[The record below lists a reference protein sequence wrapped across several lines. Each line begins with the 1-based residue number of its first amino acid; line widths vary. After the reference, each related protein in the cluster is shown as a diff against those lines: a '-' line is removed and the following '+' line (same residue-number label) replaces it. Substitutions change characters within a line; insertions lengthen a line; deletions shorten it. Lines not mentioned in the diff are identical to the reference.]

1 MTDLDALLPALR
13 EGNSRAQEV
22 LYQKLSPRM
31 LAVCRRYLRDPLEAE
46 DAMVGGFV
54 KVFRYVK
61 QFEGRGSFE
70 GWIRRIMVHEALR
83 LLRQREPLHLSVDD
97 YAGQAAA
104 SAPATVEAEMAAADL
119 LALLEQL
126 PTGYRTVFTLY
137 AVEGFGHQEIGEML
151 GISEG
156 TSKSQLSKARA
167 MLQGMLAR
175 RGQCAPQTA
184 AYAPVPAAKPVVAK
198 PASVPRSAEVGKLML
213 AF

>member
-1 MTDLDALLPALR
+1 MTELDALLPALR
-13 EGNSRAQEV
+13 EGNSRAQEQ
-22 LYQKLSPRM
+22 LYQKLSGRM
-31 LAVCRRYLRDPLEAE
+31 LTVCRRYLRDPLEAE

-70 GWIRRIMVHEALR
+70 GWIRRIMVHESLR

-104 SAPATVEAEMAAADL
+104 SAPATVESELAAADL
-119 LALLEQL
+119 LALLNHL

-137 AVEGFGHQEIGEML
+137 AVDGYGHQEIADLL
-151 GISEG
+151 GITEG

-167 MLQGMLAR
+167 MLQQMLAR
-175 RGQCAPQTA
+175 RGVTAPQTA
-184 AYAPVPAAKPVVAK
+184 AFAPVPA
-198 PASVPRSAEVGKLML
+198 GKML
-213 AF
+213 LTF

>member
-1 MTDLDALLPALR
+1 
-13 EGNSRAQEV
+13 
-22 LYQKLSPRM
+22 M
-31 LAVCRRYLRDPLEAE
+31 LTVCRRYLRDPLEAE

-70 GWIRRIMVHEALR
+70 GWIRRIMVHESLR

-104 SAPATVEAEMAAADL
+104 SAPATVESELAAADL
-119 LALLEQL
+119 LALLNHL

-137 AVEGFGHQEIGEML
+137 AVDGYGHQEIADLL
-151 GISEG
+151 GITEG

-167 MLQGMLAR
+167 MLQQMLAR
-175 RGQCAPQTA
+175 RGVTAPQTA
-184 AYAPVPAAKPVVAK
+184 AFAPVPA
-198 PASVPRSAEVGKLML
+198 GKML
-213 AF
+213 LTF

>member
-1 MTDLDALLPALR
+1 MTELDALLPALR
-13 EGNSRAQEV
+13 EGHSRAQEQ
-22 LYQKLSPRM
+22 LYQKLSGRM

-70 GWIRRIMVHEALR
+70 GWIRRIMVHESLR
-83 LLRQREPLHLSVDD
+83 LLRQREPIHLSVDD

-104 SAPATVEAEMAAADL
+104 ATPATVESEMAVADL
-119 LALLEQL
+119 LALLNQL

-137 AVEGFGHQEIGEML
+137 AVEGYGHQEIADLL
-151 GISEG
+151 GITEG

-167 MLQGMLAR
+167 MLQQLLAR
-175 RGQCAPQTA
+175 RGESAPQTA
-184 AYAPVPAAKPVVAK
+184 AFAPVPA
-198 PASVPRSAEVGKLML
+198 GKML
-213 AF
+213 LTF

>member
-13 EGNSRAQEV
+13 EGNSRAQEL

-46 DAMVGGFV
+46 DALVGGFV

-70 GWIRRIMVHEALR
+70 GWIRRIMVHESLR

-104 SAPATVEAEMAAADL
+104 AAPATIESEMAAADL
-119 LALLEQL
+119 LSLLDHL
-126 PTGYRTVFTLY
+126 PAGYRTVFTLY
-137 AVEGFGHQEIGEML
+137 AVEGYGHQEIAEVL
-151 GISEG
+151 GITEG

-167 MLQGMLAR
+167 MLQRLLAR
-175 RGQCAPQTA
+175 QGESTPQTA
-184 AYAPVPAAKPVVAK
+184 AFAPVPAG
-198 PASVPRSAEVGKLML
+198 RML
-213 AF
+213 LTF

>member
-1 MTDLDALLPALR
+1 MTDLDSLLPGLR
-13 EGNSRAQEV
+13 EGNSRAQEQ
-22 LYQKLSPRM
+22 LYQRLSPKM
-31 LAVCRRYLRDPLEAE
+31 MAVARRYLRDEMEAE
-46 DAMVGGFV
+46 DALVGGFV

-70 GWIRRIMVHEALR
+70 GWVRRIIVHESLR
-83 LLRQREPLHLSVDD
+83 LLRQREPIHLSVDD

-104 SAPATVEAEMAAADL
+104 SAPATVESELAAADL
-119 LALLEQL
+119 LKLLEQL

-137 AVEGFGHQEIGEML
+137 AVEGFGHQEIGEAL

-167 MLQGMLAR
+167 MLQKLLSR
-175 RGQCAPQTA
+175 RGEHAPQTA
-184 AYAPVPAAKPVVAK
+184 TFSPVPA
-198 PASVPRSAEVGKLML
+198 SKLML